1 MLEEL
6 AHGDLIDLYYA
17 DECRVSLRP
26 VVPYAWQFDDEQ
38 VWMPAS
44 QGPGLTCFGLLRR
57 DNTLCFQTTSQTIT
71 ASFVVEQLEQLSL
84 SLSRETV
91 VVLDNARV
99 HTAKVVQARRSV
111 WEARGLT
118 LFFLPP
124 YSPHLNLA
132 ETLWRKLKYE
142 WLGPRDYLSFDTL
155 QDATHT
161 ALAAVGSRLTIA
173 FSKLSYR

>member
-1 MLEEL
+1 MAAEN
-6 AHGDLIDLYYA
+6 LIDLYYA
-17 DECRVSLRP
+17 DECRVSLSP

-38 VWMPAS
+38 VWMPSS
-44 QGPGLTCFGLLRR
+44 QGPGLSCFGLLRR

-71 ASFVVEQLEQLSL
+71 ASFIVEQLEQLSL
-84 SLSRETV
+84 TISRETV

-99 HTAKVVQARRSV
+99 HTAKVVQACRSV
-111 WEARGLT
+111 WEQRGLT

-142 WLGPRDYLSFDTL
+142 WLRPHDYLSFDHL
-155 QDATHT
+155 CNATRR

-173 FSKLSYR
+173 FATTNHG